1 MKPLRNFPIFRKQTE
16 RTQDEKTASMGR
28 NAAQKVTKAAKNCTA
43 NEEPWLYRLVDP
55 PRDPHQRLLQS
66 RTGQTAPRVGNLHK
80 PKRNV
85 KAETAA
91 ESRCLPE
98 LVYRH

>member
-1 MKPLRNFPIFRKQTE
+1 
-16 RTQDEKTASMGR
+16 MGR
-28 NAAQKVTKAAKNCTA
+28 STAQTVTKAAENRAA
-43 NEEPWLYRLVDP
+43 NEELRLYRLGDP
-55 PRDPHQRLLQS
+55 PRDPHQRLFQN
-66 RTGQTAPRVGNLHK
+66 RAEQTAPRVGNLHK

-98 LVYRH
+98 VVYRY

>member
-1 MKPLRNFPIFRKQTE
+1 
-16 RTQDEKTASMGR
+16 MGR
-28 NAAQKVTKAAKNCTA
+28 DTVQTVTKAAETSA
-43 NEEPWLYRLVDP
+43 EDADGRIYTGGDP
-55 PRDPHQRLLQS
+55 PRDPHQRLFQN

-98 LVYRH
+98 VVYRY

>member
-28 NAAQKVTKAAKNCTA
+28 NAAQKVTKATKNCTA

-55 PRDPHQRLLQS
+55 PRDPQQRLFQS
-66 RTGQTAPRVGNLHK
+66 RAGQAPERAAYGGACAVKVIEYVQDKYGNY
-80 PKRNV
+80 
-85 KAETAA
+85 
-91 ESRCLPE
+91 CIIF
-98 LVYRH
+98 